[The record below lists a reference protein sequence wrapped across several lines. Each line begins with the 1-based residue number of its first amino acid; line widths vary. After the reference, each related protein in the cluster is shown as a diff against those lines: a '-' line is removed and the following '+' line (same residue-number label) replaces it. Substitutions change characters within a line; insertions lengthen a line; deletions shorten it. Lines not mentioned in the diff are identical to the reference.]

1 METVFAETSDKTLN
15 EKKKKK
21 PVKLHIARHIFGFLF
36 LSFHSV
42 IETYCVFYYITC
54 EAAVNWTLVQIF
66 SSFHEQALWH
76 FRGDEYSVSVCH
88 TWNESFCFISLLL
101 PRGALHWLVVAHR
114 QLERAVAASLSR
126 VEAANRICKEQL
138 GKRHLR
144 NSLPQSSGHESIGS
158 LVMWSV
164 KKKKDECF
172 VNL

>member
-88 TWNESFCFISLLL
+88 TWNESFLF
-101 PRGALHWLVVAHR
+101 H
-114 QLERAVAASLSR
+114 
-126 VEAANRICKEQL
+126 
-138 GKRHLR
+138 
-144 NSLPQSSGHESIGS
+144 
-158 LVMWSV
+158 
-164 KKKKDECF
+164 
-172 VNL
+172 